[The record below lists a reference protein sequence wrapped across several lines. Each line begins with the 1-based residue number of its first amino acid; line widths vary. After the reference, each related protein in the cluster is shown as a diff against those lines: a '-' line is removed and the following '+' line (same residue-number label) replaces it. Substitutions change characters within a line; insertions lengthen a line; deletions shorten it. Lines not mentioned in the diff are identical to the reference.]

1 MFIINTIV
9 NIVCFLWL
17 IIFIVLII
25 TELLTINL
33 VTIWFA
39 FGALL
44 ALVVEVSFSNIVLDT
59 ITFVITSF
67 LLIILTKPIIGRL
80 KVKKV
85 EATNLDM
92 VINKIGI
99 VTEDIKQ
106 DKIGEVKVL
115 GKRWSAYSNTE
126 LKKDEKVKIV
136 SIDGVKLKVEKIGE

>member
-1 MFIINTIV
+1 M
-9 NIVCFLWL
+9 CFLWL

-44 ALVVEVSFSNIVLDT
+44 ALVVEVSFSNIVLDI

-80 KVKKV
+80 KVKNV

-99 VTEDIKQ
+99 VTEDINQ

-126 LKKDEKVKIV
+126 LKKDEKVKIL

>member
-1 MFIINTIV
+1 MASI
-9 NIVCFLWL
+9 WL
-17 IIFIVLII
+17 VIFIVLVII
-25 TELLTINL
+25 ELITINL

-39 FGALL
+39 IAAVFTLL
-44 ALVVEVSFSNIVLDT
+44 VDIITRNTMLEIIVFIVS
-59 ITFVITSF
+59 SF
-67 LLIILTKPIIGRL
+67 LLLLLTKPLIKKI

-99 VTEDIKQ
+99 VTEDINQ

>member
-1 MFIINTIV
+1 MTFT
-9 NIVCFLWL
+9 WL
-17 IIFIVLII
+17 VLFIVLVFI
-25 TELLTINL
+25 ELVTVNL

>member
-1 MFIINTIV
+1 M
-9 NIVCFLWL
+9 CFLWL

-44 ALVVEVSFSNIVLDT
+44 ALVVEVSFSNIVLDI

-99 VTEDIKQ
+99 VTEDINQ

-115 GKRWSAYSNTE
+115 GKRWSAYSSTE
-126 LKKDEKVKIV
+126 IKKNEKVKIL

>member
-1 MFIINTIV
+1 MLEIIV
-9 NIVCFLWL
+9 
-17 IIFIVLII
+17 FIV
-25 TELLTINL
+25 
-33 VTIWFA
+33 
-39 FGALL
+39 
-44 ALVVEVSFSNIVLDT
+44 S
-59 ITFVITSF
+59 SF
-67 LLIILTKPIIGRL
+67 LLLLLTKPLIKKI

-115 GKRWSAYSNTE
+115 GKRWSAYSSTE
-126 LKKDEKVKIV
+126 IKKDEKVKIL

>member
-1 MFIINTIV
+1 M
-9 NIVCFLWL
+9 CFLWL

-44 ALVVEVSFSNIVLDT
+44 ALVVEVSFSNIVLDI

-67 LLIILTKPIIGRL
+67 LLIIGRL

-99 VTEDIKQ
+99 VTEDINQ

-126 LKKDEKVKIV
+126 LKKDEKVKIL

>member
-1 MFIINTIV
+1 MASI
-9 NIVCFLWL
+9 WL
-17 IIFIVLII
+17 VIFIVLVII
-25 TELLTINL
+25 ELITINL

-39 FGALL
+39 IAAVFALL
-44 ALVVEVSFSNIVLDT
+44 VDIITRNTMLEIIVFIVS
-59 ITFVITSF
+59 SF
-67 LLIILTKPIIGRL
+67 LLLLLTKPLIKKI

-92 VINKIGI
+92 VSNKVGR
-99 VTEDIKQ
+99 VTEDINQ

-126 LKKDEKVKIV
+126 LKKDEKVKIL

>member
-1 MFIINTIV
+1 MF
-9 NIVCFLWL
+9 FLWL

>member
-1 MFIINTIV
+1 M
-9 NIVCFLWL
+9 CFLWL

-44 ALVVEVSFSNIVLDT
+44 ALVVEVSFSNIVLDI

-67 LLIILTKPIIGRL
+67 LLIILTKPIISRL
-80 KVKKV
+80 KVKKI

-99 VTEDIKQ
+99 VTEDINQ

-115 GKRWSAYSNTE
+115 GKRWSAYSSTE
-126 LKKDEKVKIV
+126 IKKNEKVKIL

>member
-1 MFIINTIV
+1 MVIAWIILFLLLLFIE
-9 NIVCFLWL
+9 
-17 IIFIVLII
+17 II
-25 TELLTINL
+25 TVNL

-44 ALVVEVSFSNIVLDT
+44 ALVVEVSFSNIVLDI

-99 VTEDIKQ
+99 VTEDINQ

-126 LKKDEKVKIV
+126 LKKDEKVKIL

>member
-1 MFIINTIV
+1 M
-9 NIVCFLWL
+9 CFLWL

-44 ALVVEVSFSNIVLDT
+44 ALVVEVSFSNIVLDI

-67 LLIILTKPIIGRL
+67 LLIILTKPIIARL

-106 DKIGEVKVL
+106 DKIG
-115 GKRWSAYSNTE
+115 
-126 LKKDEKVKIV
+126 
-136 SIDGVKLKVEKIGE
+136 

>member
-1 MFIINTIV
+1 M
-9 NIVCFLWL
+9 CFLWL
-17 IIFIVLII
+17 NIFIVLII

-44 ALVVEVSFSNIVLDT
+44 ALVVEVSFSNIVLDI

-126 LKKDEKVKIV
+126 LKEDEKVKIL

>member
-1 MFIINTIV
+1 M
-9 NIVCFLWL
+9 CFLWL

-44 ALVVEVSFSNIVLDT
+44 ALVVEVSFSNIVLGI

-67 LLIILTKPIIGRL
+67 LLIILTKPIISRL
-80 KVKKV
+80 KVKKI

-126 LKKDEKVKIV
+126 IKKDEKVKIL

>member
-1 MFIINTIV
+1 MASI
-9 NIVCFLWL
+9 WL
-17 IIFIVLII
+17 VIFIVLVII
-25 TELLTINL
+25 ELLTINL

-39 FGALL
+39 IAAVFALL
-44 ALVVEVSFSNIVLDT
+44 VDIITRNTMLEIIVFILS
-59 ITFVITSF
+59 SF
-67 LLIILTKPIIGRL
+67 LLLLLTKPLIKKI

-92 VINKIGI
+92 VINKVGI
-99 VTEDIKQ
+99 VTEDILD

-126 LKKDEKVKIV
+126 LKKDEKVKIL

>member
-1 MFIINTIV
+1 M
-9 NIVCFLWL
+9 CFLWL

-44 ALVVEVSFSNIVLDT
+44 ALVVEVSFSNIVLDI

-99 VTEDIKQ
+99 VTEDINQ

-126 LKKDEKVKIV
+126 LKKDEKVKIL
-136 SIDGVKLKVEKIGE
+136 SIDGVNLKVEKIGE

>member
-1 MFIINTIV
+1 M
-9 NIVCFLWL
+9 CFLWL

-44 ALVVEVSFSNIVLDT
+44 ALVVEVSFSNIVLDI

-115 GKRWSAYSNTE
+115 GKRWSAYSNIE
-126 LKKDEKVKIV
+126 IKKDEKVKIL

>member
-1 MFIINTIV
+1 M
-9 NIVCFLWL
+9 CFLWL

-44 ALVVEVSFSNIVLDT
+44 ALVVEVSFSNIVLDI

-99 VTEDIKQ
+99 VTEDINQ

-115 GKRWSAYSNTE
+115 GKRWSAYSNTRNQSNTTIRS
-126 LKKDEKVKIV
+126 KG
-136 SIDGVKLKVEKIGE
+136 SRTSW

>member
-1 MFIINTIV
+1 M
-9 NIVCFLWL
+9 CFLWL

-136 SIDGVKLKVEKIGE
+136 SIDGVKLKVEKIGEW

>member
-1 MFIINTIV
+1 M
-9 NIVCFLWL
+9 CFLWL
-17 IIFIVLII
+17 ILFIVLII

-44 ALVVEVSFSNIVLDT
+44 ALVVEVSFSNIVLDI

-106 DKIGEVKVL
+106 DKIGKVKVL

-126 LKKDEKVKIV
+126 LKKDEKVKIL

>member
-1 MFIINTIV
+1 MASI
-9 NIVCFLWL
+9 WL
-17 IIFIVLII
+17 VIFIVLVII
-25 TELLTINL
+25 ELLTINL

-39 FGALL
+39 IAAVFALL
-44 ALVVEVSFSNIVLDT
+44 VDIITRNTMLEIIVFILS
-59 ITFVITSF
+59 SF
-67 LLIILTKPIIGRL
+67 LLLLLTKPLIKKI

-99 VTEDIKQ
+99 VTEDINQ
-106 DKIGEVKVL
+106 DKVGEVKVL

-126 LKKDEKVKIV
+126 LKKDEKVKIL

>member
-1 MFIINTIV
+1 M
-9 NIVCFLWL
+9 CFLWL

-44 ALVVEVSFSNIVLDT
+44 ALVVEVSFSNIVLDI

-67 LLIILTKPIIGRL
+67 LLIILTKSIIARL

-126 LKKDEKVKIV
+126 LKKDEKVKIL

>member
-1 MFIINTIV
+1 M
-9 NIVCFLWL
+9 CFLWL

-44 ALVVEVSFSNIVLDT
+44 ALVVEVSFSNIVLDI

-115 GKRWSAYSNTE
+115 GKRWSAYSSTE
-126 LKKDEKVKIV
+126 IKKDEKVKIL

>member
-1 MFIINTIV
+1 M
-9 NIVCFLWL
+9 CFLWL

-115 GKRWSAYSNTE
+115 GKRWSAYGNTE
-126 LKKDEKVKIV
+126 LKKDEKVKIL